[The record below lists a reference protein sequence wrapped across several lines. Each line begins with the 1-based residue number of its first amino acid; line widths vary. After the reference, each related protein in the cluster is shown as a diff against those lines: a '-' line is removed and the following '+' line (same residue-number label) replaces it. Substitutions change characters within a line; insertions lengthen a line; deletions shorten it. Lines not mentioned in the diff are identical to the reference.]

1 MINMNKT
8 CLICKDPI
16 LNNLYK
22 VKRVISIIVASFV
35 ISILAMDID
44 ERLRQN
50 RLNEIYTKYIVV
62 LFKTNDLIQNM
73 IFNKDSK
80 QKLNQFNSIKD
91 KLIKYETDMIIFK
104 KNNNIY

>member
-1 MINMNKT
+1 
-8 CLICKDPI
+8 
-16 LNNLYK
+16 
-22 VKRVISIIVASFV
+22 
-35 ISILAMDID
+35 MDID

-50 RLNEIYTKYIVV
+50 RLNEIYTKYLVV

>member
-1 MINMNKT
+1 
-8 CLICKDPI
+8 
-16 LNNLYK
+16 
-22 VKRVISIIVASFV
+22 
-35 ISILAMDID
+35 MDID

>member
-1 MINMNKT
+1 
-8 CLICKDPI
+8 
-16 LNNLYK
+16 
-22 VKRVISIIVASFV
+22 
-35 ISILAMDID
+35 MDIN